1 MQIQLFAKTN
11 YCCANVIERD
21 FTVDD
26 QNIPQHSEKCLFEKV
41 EFFLLVLT
49 VFGHHLQRLAPLALT
64 SQRIDISAR
73 LLLTVCF
80 KDRKKT
86 ETIGEGWLRAGQESF

>member
-26 QNIPQHSEKCLFEKV
+26 QNISQHSEKCLFEKV
-41 EFFLLVLT
+41 EFFVAGVDSVWT
-49 VFGHHLQRLAPLALT
+49 TFATSGTFGANIATHWYHWKVVAKSVFQSPKRH
-64 SQRIDISAR
+64 
-73 LLLTVCF
+73 
-80 KDRKKT
+80 
-86 ETIGEGWLRAGQESF
+86 